1 MRALVLLLLAAAC
14 VRAAP
19 VTTVVL
25 VRHAEKGTEPKADPP
40 LTEAGAARAA
50 VLPDALDGLM
60 PDAVLS
66 TNFDRTRSTAEPV
79 ARRFG
84 LEVQLVDIGAT
95 DVAATLKERYR
106 GKTVLVV
113 GHSNTVPPIVAA
125 LGAAQPLPI
134 CEGEYDRLF
143 IVRLPADGAATVE
156 ERRYGAPTSDDRCR
170 AKE

>member
-1 MRALVLLLLAAAC
+1 M
-14 VRAAP
+14 RAAP
-19 VTTVVL
+19 VTTIVL

-50 VLPDALDGLM
+50 ALPDALEGLK

-84 LEVQLVDIGAT
+84 LSTELVDVGAT
-95 DVAATLKERYR
+95 DV
-106 GKTVLVV
+106 
-113 GHSNTVPPIVAA
+113 
-125 LGAAQPLPI
+125 
-134 CEGEYDRLF
+134 
-143 IVRLPADGAATVE
+143 AATVE